1 MLRDLLSNRLF
12 MGALVFFILIII
24 GGTFYLKHVERQ
36 TQREMANTEA
46 AIKQWNEKN
55 APPTQETTPPTG
67 IAQVAEVRSTSPKTE
82 DTPQGGHWH
91 GNEWHANPHA
101 PSEQVLLDGDDK
113 TTPVDLKRDKPQ
125 YVHTPEEFEEVL
137 KWSEGFLNFISKN
150 YSELSA
156 AHQLYHKSEAEFR
169 QRYPTKVDIESL
181 QQRGVEMEQE
191 FLKQRREMFRRFP
204 KDKYESILS
213 QLYTEY
219 SQTLGEDTAAAAI
232 KALRDDVGY

>member
-12 MGALVFFILIII
+12 MGVLVFFVLIII
-24 GGTFYLKHVERQ
+24 GGTFYLKQVERQ
-36 TQREMANTEA
+36 TQQEMANTEA

-55 APPTQETTPPTG
+55 APPPTG
-67 IAQVAEVRSTSPKTE
+67 TAQVAEVGDASPKTE

-91 GNEWHANPHA
+91 GNEWHANPHD
-101 PSEQVLLDGDDK
+101 PSEQELPEGDDK

-125 YVHTPEEFEEVL
+125 YAHTPEEFEEVL
-137 KWSEGFLNFISKN
+137 KWSEGYLSFISKN

-169 QRYPTKVDIESL
+169 KRYPTEADIESL
-181 QQRGVEMEQE
+181 RQRGVEMEQE

-213 QLYTEY
+213 QLYAEY
-219 SQTLGEDTAAAAI
+219 SQLLGEDTAAAAI
-232 KALRDDVGY
+232 KSIRDDVGY

>member
-12 MGALVFFILIII
+12 MGALAFFVLIII
-24 GGTFYLKHVERQ
+24 GGTFYLKYVERQ

-46 AIKQWNEKN
+46 AIKQWKEKN
-55 APPTQETTPPTG
+55 APPPTG
-67 IAQVAEVRSTSPKTE
+67 IAQVAEVGDTSPKTE

-91 GNEWHANPHA
+91 GDEWHANPHA
-101 PSEQVLLDGDDK
+101 PSEQALLEGDEK
-113 TTPVDLKRDKPQ
+113 TTPVDLKRGKPQ

-137 KWSEGFLNFISKN
+137 KWSEGYLNFISKN

-169 QRYPTKVDIESL
+169 QRYPTEADIESL
-181 QQRGVEMEQE
+181 RQRGVEMEQE
-191 FLKQRREMFRRFP
+191 FLKQRREMFRRFS

-213 QLYTEY
+213 QLYAEY
-219 SQTLGEDTAAAAI
+219 SQTLGEETAAAAI
-232 KALRDDVGY
+232 KALRNDVGY